1 MLTFIVSENG
11 SIPNNSSMYE
21 SGYEIT
27 ARKDVLIKPFSTF
40 VIKSGLILKCN
51 SYDFIYLAIDDHY
64 LNILKIENNII
75 ENNTNIPYDI
85 RIINLTNDNI
95 TIEKNNKICHFYC
108 LNKAYLHETIVKNN
122 KSKLEDIK
130 PETVQEVSE
139 VVETVPEVPENV
151 QEVPENVQEVPEEVP
166 EVQEVPEVIETVPEE
181 VPEVQEVPEV
191 VETVQEVPEVVE
203 TVQEVPEVQEVQNVP
218 ENVQE
223 VPENVQEVPEVP
235 EVQEVHEV
243 HENVQEVPEVQE
255 VHEVHEVQNV
265 QKVPEVVE
273 TVQDNLSHGENNV
286 ELSQNQINANLA
298 KRKYIR
304 KKKMT
309 INIP

>member
-27 ARKDVLIKPFSTF
+27 ARKDILIKPFSTF
-40 VIKSGLILKCN
+40 VINSGLILKCN

-122 KSKLEDIK
+122 KSKSEDIK
-130 PETVQEVSE
+130 PE
-139 VVETVPEVPENV
+139 NV
-151 QEVPENVQEVPEEVP
+151 H
-166 EVQEVPEVIETVPEE
+166 EVQEVPE
-181 VPEVQEVPEV
+181 
-191 VETVQEVPEVVE
+191 
-203 TVQEVPEVQEVQNVP
+203 
-218 ENVQE
+218 
-223 VPENVQEVPEVP
+223 
-235 EVQEVHEV
+235 
-243 HENVQEVPEVQE
+243 
-255 VHEVHEVQNV
+255 
-265 QKVPEVVE
+265 VPEVVE

>member
-27 ARKDVLIKPFSTF
+27 ARKDILIKPFSTF
-40 VIKSGLILKCN
+40 VINSGLILKCN

-95 TIEKNNKICHFYC
+95 TLEKNNKICHFYC

-122 KSKLEDIK
+122 KSKSEDIK
-130 PETVQEVSE
+130 PE
-139 VVETVPEVPENV
+139 
-151 QEVPENVQEVPEEVP
+151 VP
-166 EVQEVPEVIETVPEE
+166 EVQ
-181 VPEVQEVPEV
+181 
-191 VETVQEVPEVVE
+191 E
-203 TVQEVPEVQEVQNVP
+203 TVQEVPEVQET
-218 ENVQE
+218 
-223 VPENVQEVPEVP
+223 VQEVPEVP
-235 EVQEVHEV
+235 EVQETVQEVPETVQEEVLELVETIQEVQETVQEVQETVQEVQEEVPELVETVSEVHEV
-243 HENVQEVPEVQE
+243 PEVPEVQE
-255 VHEVHEVQNV
+255 T
-265 QKVPEVVE
+265 VP
-273 TVQDNLSHGENNV
+273 DNLSHGENNV